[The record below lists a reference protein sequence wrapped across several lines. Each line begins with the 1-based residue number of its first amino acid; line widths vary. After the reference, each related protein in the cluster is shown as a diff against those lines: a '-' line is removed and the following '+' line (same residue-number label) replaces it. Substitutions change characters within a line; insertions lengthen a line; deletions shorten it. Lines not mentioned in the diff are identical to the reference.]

1 MGNNKFHV
9 NWDVINHEQN
19 SKSLIF
25 KEKEEYYE
33 QYNQQQHKNKTIG
46 NKNSMNK
53 KTSHTGNQNRDSSI
67 K

>member
-1 MGNNKFHV
+1 MRNNKFHV

-19 SKSLIF
+19 SKTLIV

-33 QYNQQQHKNKTIG
+33 QYNQQPHKNKTKE

-53 KTSHTGNQNRDSSI
+53 KN
-67 K
+67 

>member
-9 NWDVINHEQN
+9 NWDVVNHEQN
-19 SKSLIF
+19 SKSPIF

-46 NKNSMNK
+46 NKNSTNK
-53 KTSHTGNQNRDSSI
+53 KTSHTGN
-67 K
+67 